1 MISIDDDAF
10 ADLITQAWASL
21 PGEHVKNL
29 KNVAVTWE
37 NEPSPEQR
45 IESKLLPNQTLFG
58 LYQGVPLSQRQGILD
73 KTLPD
78 KITLYKWPLCAVSN
92 SVSELKEQIRHTLW
106 HEIGHYYGL
115 NHAQI
120 HERENS

>member
-1 MISIDDDAF
+1 MIDISDDDF
-10 ADLITQAWASL
+10 AQLIPQAWDSL
-21 PGEHVKNL
+21 PGDHVRNL

-37 NEPSPEQR
+37 DEPSEEQR
-45 IESKLLPNQTLFG
+45 KESHLTPNQTLLG
-58 LYQGVPLSQRQGILD
+58 LYQGVPLSQRQGVLN

-78 KITLYKWPLCAVSN
+78 KITLYKGPLCAASGDLN
-92 SVSELKEQIRHTLW
+92 QLKEQIRHTLW

-120 HERENS
+120 HERE